1 MTIKNKD
8 KKRRREITQ
17 IMENNYLL
25 YIFPIPRKQTKI
37 MECMCTPNFCYRLN
51 KKSLIWENKKVRAL
65 FILTKNKDKKQRI
78 KHTNITENNCIL
90 CIIFPL

>member
-8 KKRRREITQ
+8 NKKKTKKREITQ

-37 MECMCTPNFCYRLN
+37 WRI
-51 KKSLIWENKKVRAL
+51 LIPQFL
-65 FILTKNKDKKQRI
+65 L
-78 KHTNITENNCIL
+78 
-90 CIIFPL
+90 